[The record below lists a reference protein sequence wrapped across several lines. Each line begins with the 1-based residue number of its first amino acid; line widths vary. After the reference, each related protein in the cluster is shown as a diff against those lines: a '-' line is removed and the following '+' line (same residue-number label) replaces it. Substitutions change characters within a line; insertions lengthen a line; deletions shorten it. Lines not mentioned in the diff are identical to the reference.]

1 MQEENMN
8 TTLETLSF
16 EYSDEDAALFQN
28 DQRKHWESVER
39 YYPLLRARCLEEI
52 PTPIETNQRE
62 WVRTRANR
70 LLTTSIMRLLYLG
83 ESFRDA
89 SLKFNGPAAAIH
101 AKAMVEPVL
110 HIANIAWIL
119 ENHNTDFEQIRREFD
134 QMAWGRR
141 DGGGLTTRA
150 RISNRQLYTRADEL
164 MHRLGSGEYDAPV
177 VKVFETLYQ
186 EANATG
192 HHNFEGRDILIGVTD
207 ENDVWHPKD
216 RKEWFI
222 FMSSNIFQFFLYT
235 STVFSMSNIFA
246 GIIDHY
252 LERLLE
258 RLSDANNIT

>member
-1 MQEENMN
+1 MT

-16 EYSDEDAALFQN
+16 GYSDEDAALFQN
-28 DQRKHWESVER
+28 DQQRYWDSIEE
-39 YYPLLRARCLEEI
+39 YYPLLRERCLDEI
-52 PTPIETNQRE
+52 PTPTITNQRE
-62 WVRTRANR
+62 WVRTRTNR

-89 SLKFNGPAAAIH
+89 SLKFNGPAAAVH

-119 ENHNTDFEQIRREFD
+119 ENHNVDFDQIRIEFS
-134 QMAWGRR
+134 QMAFGRR

-150 RISNRQLYTRADEL
+150 NISNRQLYRRADEL
-164 MHRLGSGEYDAPV
+164 MRQLGNSEDDTPDIN
-177 VKVFETLYQ
+177 VFETLYQ

-192 HHNFEGRDILIGVTD
+192 HHNFEGRDTLVGVTD
-207 ENDVWHPKD
+207 ENDIWHPKD

-235 STVFSMSNIFA
+235 STVFSMSHIFV

-252 LERLLE
+252 LEQLPE
-258 RLSDANNIT
+258 RLSGTNNNT